1 MSLRDWAVEVLGAV
15 REIATILDVDDE
27 GYSGAAD
34 AQLAAVAEPELTP
47 SAQILSHM
55 REAGVSFL
63 EFTLESARAHD
74 RYFASLPPTPRKQ
87 DLLRGLAAE
96 SLREQERL
104 EAHSGQPFAEYLRE
118 YSQRV

>member
-1 MSLRDWAVEVLGAV
+1 MPLRDWAVEVLEAV
-15 REIATILDVDDE
+15 GEIATILDVDDE

-34 AQLAAVAEPELTP
+34 AQLAAVTEPELTP

-55 REAGVSFL
+55 REAGLTFQ

-74 RYFASLPPTPRKQ
+74 QYFTSVPPSPEKQ
-87 DLLRGLAAE
+87 EWLRGLTAE

-104 EAHSGQPFAEYLRE
+104 EANPDRPFAEYLRDYFE
-118 YSQRV
+118 RV